1 MEVDGVKQSMQIGER
16 ENEEM
21 TEQNEIIKND
31 FEDDRKEVNRLCYM
45 RIL

>member
-1 MEVDGVKQSMQIGER
+1 MDVNRVKQSMQIGER

-45 RIL
+45 